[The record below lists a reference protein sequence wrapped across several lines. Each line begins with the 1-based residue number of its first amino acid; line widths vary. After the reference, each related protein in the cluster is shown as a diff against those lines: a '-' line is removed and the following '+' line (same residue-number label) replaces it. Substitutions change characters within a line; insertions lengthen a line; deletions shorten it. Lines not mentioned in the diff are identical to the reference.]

1 VIVLDT
7 NVLSELTRRVPNE
20 RVATWIDTQVDLA
33 ITATTVGE
41 IFAGI
46 RRMSEGRRRAEL
58 AALLTAIID
67 EDFADRVLPYDRA
80 AAEAYA
86 IVMTTRL
93 AAGRPIGLA
102 DAQIAAICLAIGAAI
117 ATRNVRDFEGT
128 GVTVIN
134 PWDAELR

>member
-58 AALLTAIID
+58 AALLTATLD